1 MHVIEGQMFVSAT
14 VQKPVF
20 ALRKIKVN
28 IFSTQIDF
36 TNLYVASLVYLS
48 RKNMRLGPYSKAW
61 LSKDVFFVC
70 IFPQQK
76 SQHNFLRTRI

>member
-1 MHVIEGQMFVSAT
+1 MLVILGQMFVSAT

-48 RKNMRLGPYSKAW
+48 RIICALAPIPKLTVQGCSFCRH
-61 LSKDVFFVC
+61 
-70 IFPQQK
+70 FPTTK
-76 SQHNFLRTRI
+76 ITT

>member
-1 MHVIEGQMFVSAT
+1 MFVNAT

-20 ALRKIKVN
+20 TLRKIKVN

-48 RKNMRLGPYSKAW
+48 RRPIIWA
-61 LSKDVFFVC
+61 
-70 IFPQQK
+70 
-76 SQHNFLRTRI
+76 